1 MLFIRRTGVGT
12 NMLKFLHRQQLI
24 KKGLA
29 CGKSRRK
36 VDQSPLREALACGW
50 LARMIVF
57 GAFVVGLALL
67 IFTGEQAEPLK
78 KYLICLLVFA
88 ISVAQLWVNYPQVF
102 YRNSSL
108 ALIYAI
114 LFLQLGLIKG
124 LLMLADS
131 GKIDVQLVPMLIPY
145 ALAPLVFSVLLGR
158 HLGLFGGILV
168 SLWGAF
174 LMPVID
180 TVFLV
185 ISLISGVVA
194 VLFTLQVRRR
204 SQLVR
209 AGIYVGVAVWLLG
222 AIFGQIGAN
231 IVAAPELTDWAMVGW
246 QTLAAFGVGMGTA
259 VVVGGVLPILEH
271 VFGITTD
278 ISWLESADLNHPLL
292 KRMTLEA
299 PGTYHHSLAVA
310 NLAEA
315 GAESIGANSTLC
327 RVCSYFHDI
336 GKLVKPEYFTENMIS
351 GENPHED
358 LAPSM
363 SALIIISHVKEG
375 VDLALK
381 HGLNERVVD
390 IIREHHGNSLVR
402 YFYQRAVQQAEDA
415 RLGGRIMNLRADD
428 IPAVSEESFRYPGP
442 NPQTRE
448 SGIICLADAVE
459 SASRSL
465 ERPTPQR
472 IEDLVDEV
480 ISRKME
486 EGLLDECPLTLA
498 DINKLAASFR
508 FTLLNMMHSRIA
520 YPQDE
525 EKGGKGGRPISVATA

>member
-1 MLFIRRTGVGT
+1 MF
-12 NMLKFLHRQQLI
+12 KFLHRQQLV

-36 VDQSPLREALACGW
+36 VDESPLREALECGW
-50 LARMIVF
+50 LPRVAVF
-57 GAFVVGLALL
+57 AAFAVGLAFL
-67 IFTGEQAEPLK
+67 IFTGDQAEPLK

-88 ISVAQLWVNYPQVF
+88 ISVAQLWVNHPQAF

-108 ALIYAI
+108 ALIYGI
-114 LFLQLGLIKG
+114 LLLQLGTIKG
-124 LLMLADS
+124 LLVMANN
-131 GKIDVQLVPMLIPY
+131 GRIDVQLVPMLIPY

-158 HLGLFGGILV
+158 HLGLFGAMVV

-185 ISLISGVVA
+185 ISLISGAVA

-204 SQLVR
+204 SQLIR

-222 AIFGQIGAN
+222 AMFGQIGPS
-231 IVAAPELTDWAMVGW
+231 IIAAPDLTDWAMVAW
-246 QTLAAFGVGMGTA
+246 QTLAAFGVGIGTA
-259 VVVGGVLPILEH
+259 VVVSGTLPILEH
-271 VFGITTD
+271 IFGITTD
-278 ISWLESADLNHPLL
+278 ISWLEAADLNHPLL

-315 GAESIGANSTLC
+315 GAEATGANPTLC
-327 RVCSYFHDI
+327 RVCAYFHDI
-336 GKLVKPEYFTENMIS
+336 GKLVKPEYFTENMAA
-351 GENPHED
+351 GESPHDD

-363 SALIIISHVKEG
+363 SALIIVSHVKEG

-381 HGLNERVVD
+381 HGLNERAVD
-390 IIREHHGNSLVR
+390 VIREHHGNSLVR
-402 YFYQRAVQQAEDA
+402 FFHQRALQQAQDA
-415 RLGGRIMNLRADD
+415 RLGGKIMNLRAED
-428 IPAVSEESFRYPGP
+428 IPAVREDNFRYPGP

-465 ERPTPQR
+465 EKPTPQR
-472 IEDLVDEV
+472 IDDLVGDV
-480 ISRKME
+480 IERKMD
-486 EGLLDECPLTLA
+486 EGLLAECPLTLS
-498 DINKLAASFR
+498 DISKLAASFR

-525 EKGGKGGRPISVATA
+525 EKAAERHAPAASA

>member
-1 MLFIRRTGVGT
+1 MF
-12 NMLKFLHRQQLI
+12 KFLHRQQLL

-36 VDQSPLREALACGW
+36 VEESAWREALACGW
-50 LARMIVF
+50 LPRVVVF
-57 GAFVVGLALL
+57 ALFAVGLGFLV
-67 IFTGEQAEPLK
+67 FTGEQSEPLK
-78 KYLICLLVFA
+78 KYLICLLVFG
-88 ISVAQLWVNYPQVF
+88 ISIAQLWVNHPQAF

-108 ALIYAI
+108 ALIYGI
-114 LFLQLGLIKG
+114 LLLQLGTIKG
-124 LLMLADS
+124 LLALADT
-131 GKIDVQLVPMLIPY
+131 GRIDVQLVPLLIPY

-158 HLGLFGGILV
+158 HLGLFGAMVV

-174 LMPVID
+174 LMREID

-185 ISLISGVVA
+185 ISLISGAVA

-204 SQLVR
+204 SQLIR
-209 AGIYVGVAVWLLG
+209 AGLYVGTAVWLL
-222 AIFGQIGAN
+222 AAMFGQIGPRL
-231 IVAAPELTDWAMVGW
+231 ITAPELTDWTMVAW
-246 QTLAAFGVGMGTA
+246 QTLAAFGVGVGTA
-259 VVVGGVLPILEH
+259 IVVSGTLPILEH
-271 VFGITTD
+271 IFGITTS
-278 ISWLESADLNHPLL
+278 ISWLESSDLNHPLL

-315 GAESIGANSTLC
+315 GAEAIGADPTIC

-336 GKLVKPEYFTENMIS
+336 GKLVKPEYFTENMVS
-351 GENPHED
+351 GENPHDD

-381 HGLNERVVD
+381 HGLNERAVD
-390 IIREHHGNSLVR
+390 VIREHHGNSLVR
-402 YFYQRAVQQAEDA
+402 FFHQRALQQAQDA
-415 RLGGRIMNLRADD
+415 RLGGKIMNLRAED
-428 IPAVSEESFRYPGP
+428 IPAVREENFRYPGP

-465 ERPTPQR
+465 EKPTPQR
-472 IEDLVDEV
+472 IDDLVGDV
-480 ISRKME
+480 IERKMD
-486 EGLLDECPLTLA
+486 EGLLAECPLTLS
-498 DINKLAASFR
+498 DISKLAASFR

-525 EKGGKGGRPISVATA
+525 EKAAERHAPAASA

>member
-1 MLFIRRTGVGT
+1 
-12 NMLKFLHRQQLI
+12 MLKFLHRQQLV

-36 VDQSPLREALACGW
+36 VEESAWREALACGW
-50 LARMIVF
+50 FPRVVVF
-57 GAFVVGLALL
+57 ALFAVGLGVLV
-67 IFTGEQAEPLK
+67 FTGEQSEPLK
-78 KYLICLLVFA
+78 KYLICLLVFG
-88 ISVAQLWVNYPQVF
+88 ISIAQLWVNHPQAF

-108 ALIYAI
+108 ALIYGI
-114 LFLQLGLIKG
+114 LLLQLATIKG
-124 LLMLADS
+124 LLVMADA
-131 GKIDVQLVPMLIPY
+131 GRIDVQLVPLLIPY

-158 HLGLFGGILV
+158 HLGLFGAMVV

-174 LMPVID
+174 LMREID

-185 ISLISGVVA
+185 ISLISGAVA

-204 SQLVR
+204 SQLIR
-209 AGIYVGVAVWLLG
+209 AGLYVGTAVWLL
-222 AIFGQIGAN
+222 AAMFGQIGPRL
-231 IVAAPELTDWAMVGW
+231 VTAPELTDWTMVAW
-246 QTLAAFGVGMGTA
+246 QTLAAFGVGVGTA
-259 VVVGGVLPILEH
+259 IVVSGTLPILEH
-271 VFGITTD
+271 IFGITTS
-278 ISWLESADLNHPLL
+278 ISWLESSDLNHPLL

-315 GAESIGANSTLC
+315 GAEAIGADPTIC

-336 GKLVKPEYFTENMIS
+336 GKLVKPEYFTENMVS
-351 GENPHED
+351 GENPHDD

-381 HGLNERVVD
+381 HRLNERAVD
-390 IIREHHGNSLVR
+390 VIREHHGNSLVR
-402 YFYQRAVQQAEDA
+402 FFHQRALQQAQDA
-415 RLGGRIMNLRADD
+415 RLGGKIMNLRAEDV
-428 IPAVSEESFRYPGP
+428 PAVREENFRYPGP

-465 ERPTPQR
+465 EKPTPQR
-472 IEDLVDEV
+472 IDDLVGDV
-480 ISRKME
+480 IERKMD
-486 EGLLDECPLTLA
+486 EGLLDECPLTLS

-525 EKGGKGGRPISVATA
+525 EKAAERHAPAASA

>member
-1 MLFIRRTGVGT
+1 
-12 NMLKFLHRQQLI
+12 MLKFLHRQQLI

-36 VDQSPLREALACGW
+36 VDQSPWREALACGW
-50 LARMIVF
+50 LARMVLF
-57 GAFVVGLALL
+57 AAFVIGLAFL
-67 IFTGEQAEPLK
+67 IFTGDQDEPLK

-88 ISVAQLWVNYPQVF
+88 ISVAQLWVNYPQSF

-145 ALAPLVFSVLLGR
+145 ALTPLVFSVLLGR

-174 LMPVID
+174 LMPAID

-204 SQLVR
+204 GQLIR

-222 AIFGQIGAN
+222 AMFGQIGAN
-231 IVAAPELTDWAMVGW
+231 VVTAPGRTDWAMVGW

-259 VVVGGVLPILEH
+259 VVVSGTLPILEH
-271 VFGITTD
+271 IFGITTD

-315 GAESIGANSTLC
+315 GAEAIGANPTLC
-327 RVCSYFHDI
+327 RVCAYFHDI
-336 GKLVKPEYFTENMIS
+336 GKLVKPEYFSENMVS
-351 GENPHED
+351 GDNPHED

-381 HGLNERVVD
+381 YGLNERVVD
-390 IIREHHGNSLVR
+390 IIREHHGDSLVR
-402 YFYQRAVQQAEDA
+402 YFHQRALQQAEDA
-415 RLGGRIMNLRADD
+415 RLGGKIMNLRSDD

-442 NPQTRE
+442 NPNTRE

-480 ISRKME
+480 IARKME

-498 DINKLAASFR
+498 DINTLAASFR

-525 EKGGKGGRPISVATA
+525 ERGGKSGGRPASAVTA

>member
-1 MLFIRRTGVGT
+1 MF
-12 NMLKFLHRQQLI
+12 KFFHRQQLV

-36 VDQSPLREALACGW
+36 VDESPWREALACGW
-50 LARMIVF
+50 LPRMLVF
-57 GAFVVGLALL
+57 VAFAIGLAVL
-67 IFTGEQAEPLK
+67 IFTGDQAEPLK
-78 KYLICLLVFA
+78 KYLICFLVFA
-88 ISVAQLWVNYPQVF
+88 ISVAQLWVNYPQSF

-114 LFLQLGLIKG
+114 LFLQLGVIKG
-124 LLMLADS
+124 LLMLANS

-204 SQLVR
+204 SQLIR
-209 AGIYVGVAVWLLG
+209 AGVYVGLAVWLLG
-222 AIFGQIGAN
+222 AIFGQIGPN
-231 IVAAPELTDWAMVGW
+231 IVTSPDLTDWMMVGW
-246 QTLAAFGVGMGTA
+246 QTLAAFGVGIGTA
-259 VVVGGVLPILEH
+259 VVVSGTLPIVEH
-271 VFGITTD
+271 IFGITTD

-310 NLAEA
+310 NIAEA
-315 GAESIGANSTLC
+315 GAEAIGANPTLC
-327 RVCSYFHDI
+327 RVCAYFHDI
-336 GKLVKPEYFTENMIS
+336 GKLVKPEYFTENMVS
-351 GENPHED
+351 GENPHDD

-381 HGLNERVVD
+381 HGLNERIVD
-390 IIREHHGNSLVR
+390 VIREHHGNSLVR
-402 YFYQRAVQQAEDA
+402 YFYKRALQQAEDA
-415 RLGGRIMNLRADD
+415 RLGGKIMNLRSDD
-428 IPAVSEESFRYPGP
+428 VPTVSEESFRYQGT
-442 NPQTRE
+442 NPQTKE

-480 ISRKME
+480 ISQKME
-486 EGLLDECPLTLA
+486 DGILEECPLTLA
-498 DINKLAASFR
+498 DIRHLKASFD

-520 YPQDE
+520 YPKDE
-525 EKGGKGGRPISVATA
+525 ERGSTNGGRTTPAVTA

>member
-1 MLFIRRTGVGT
+1 MF
-12 NMLKFLHRQQLI
+12 KFLHRQQLVR
-24 KKGLA
+24 KGLA

-36 VDQSPLREALACGW
+36 VDESPWREALACGW
-50 LARMIVF
+50 LPRVMVF
-57 GAFVVGLALL
+57 AAFVVGLAFL
-67 IFTGEQAEPLK
+67 IFTGDQAEPLK

-88 ISVAQLWVNYPQVF
+88 ISIAQLWVNHPQAF

-108 ALIYAI
+108 ALIYGI
-114 LFLQLGLIKG
+114 LLLQLGMIKG
-124 LLMLADS
+124 LLVLADT
-131 GKIDVQLVPMLIPY
+131 GRIDVQLVPMLIPY

-158 HLGLFGGILV
+158 HLGLFGAMVV

-185 ISLISGVVA
+185 ISLISGAVA
-194 VLFTLQVRRR
+194 VLFTLQVRKR
-204 SQLVR
+204 SQLIR
-209 AGIYVGVAVWLLG
+209 AGVYVGFAVWLLG
-222 AIFGQIGAN
+222 AMFGQIGPS
-231 IVAAPELTDWAMVGW
+231 IITAPELTDWSMVVW
-246 QTLAAFGVGMGTA
+246 QTLAAFGVGVGTA
-259 VVVGGVLPILEH
+259 IVVSGTLPILEH
-271 VFGITTD
+271 IFGITTD

-315 GAESIGANSTLC
+315 GAEAVGANPTLC
-327 RVCSYFHDI
+327 RVCAYFHDI
-336 GKLVKPEYFTENMIS
+336 GKLVKPEYFSENMVS
-351 GENPHED
+351 GDNPHDD

-363 SALIIISHVKEG
+363 SALIIVSHVKEG

-381 HGLNERVVD
+381 QRLNERIVD
-390 IIREHHGNSLVR
+390 AIREHHGNSLVR
-402 YFYQRAVQQAEDA
+402 FFHQRALQQAEDA
-415 RLGGRIMNLRADD
+415 RLGGKIMNLRAEDV
-428 IPAVSEESFRYPGP
+428 PAVGEESFRYPGP
-442 NPQTRE
+442 NPQSKE

-472 IEDLVDEV
+472 VEDLVDEV
-480 ISRKME
+480 IERKMN
-486 EGLLDECPLTLA
+486 EGLLDECPLTLS
-498 DINKLAASFR
+498 DIKKLAASFR

-525 EKGGKGGRPISVATA
+525 ERESAAGRPPSAATA

>member
-1 MLFIRRTGVGT
+1 MF
-12 NMLKFLHRQQLI
+12 KFFHRQQLV

-29 CGKSRRK
+29 CGKSRRT
-36 VDQSPLREALACGW
+36 VDESAWRESLACGW
-50 LARMIVF
+50 LPRVVVF
-57 GAFVVGLALL
+57 VAFALGLGVL
-67 IFTGEQAEPLK
+67 IFAGGAQEEPLK
-78 KYLICLLVFA
+78 KYLICLLVFG
-88 ISVAQLWVNYPQVF
+88 ISIAQLWVNHPQAF

-108 ALIYAI
+108 ALIYGI
-114 LFLQLGLIKG
+114 LLLQLGTIKG
-124 LLMLADS
+124 LLVLADT
-131 GKIDVQLVPMLIPY
+131 GRIDVQLVPMLIPY

-158 HLGLFGGILV
+158 HLGLFGAV
-168 SLWGAF
+168 VASLWGAF

-204 SQLVR
+204 SQLIR
-209 AGIYVGVAVWLLG
+209 AGVYIGLAVWLLA
-222 AIFGQIGAN
+222 AIFGQIGPRL
-231 IVAAPELTDWAMVGW
+231 ITAPNSTDWVMVGW
-246 QTLAAFGVGMGTA
+246 QTLAAFGIGVGTA
-259 VVVGGVLPILEH
+259 VLVSGLLPVLEH
-271 VFGITTD
+271 IFGITTD

-315 GAESIGANSTLC
+315 GAEAIGSSPTTC
-327 RVCSYFHDI
+327 RVCAYFHDI
-336 GKLVKPEYFTENMIS
+336 GKLVKPEYFTENMV
-351 GENPHED
+351 GRDNPHDD

-363 SALIIISHVKEG
+363 SALIITSHVKEG

-381 HGLNERVVD
+381 HNLNDLVVD
-390 IIREHHGNSLVR
+390 VIREHHGNSLVLFFHR
-402 YFYQRAVQQAEDA
+402 RALRQAEDA
-415 RLGGRIMNLRADD
+415 RLGGKIMNLRAEDV
-428 IPAVSEESFRYPGP
+428 PAVREENFRYPGP
-442 NPQTRE
+442 NPQTKE

-465 ERPTPQR
+465 KQPTPQR
-472 IEDLVDEV
+472 LEDLVDEV
-480 ISRKME
+480 IERKMD

-498 DINKLAASFR
+498 DIKKLAASFR
-508 FTLLNMMHSRIA
+508 FTLLNMMHNRIA

-525 EKGGKGGRPISVATA
+525 EAPPAKHASSASA